1 MSSSATITGPWVRQ
15 SDDPWLTVKDMA
27 RLYPTILPVS
37 RIRKLRAL
45 ERFPKENGRVGRLL
59 VWNQS
64 TIETWIATATTDV

>member
-1 MSSSATITGPWVRQ
+1 MSSSTSVTGPSARRP
-15 SDDPWLTVKDMA
+15 DDPWLTVKDMA

-37 RIRKLRAL
+37 RIRKLRSL

-64 TIETWIATATTDV
+64 TIETRIATATANV